1 MHKRLKQNWLFE
13 IKLQRSKF
21 YPLKYGIKLGNVYCT
36 SNDSL
41 LVRSW
46 GISEKDAL
54 AKTIWATFSAEAEKH
69 TEGDR
74 YPEENDPGYHAPY
87 DASTTINN

>member
-1 MHKRLKQNWLFE
+1 M
-13 IKLQRSKF
+13 
-21 YPLKYGIKLGNVYCT
+21 
-36 SNDSL
+36 
-41 LVRSW
+41 RSW

-54 AKTIWATFSAEAEKH
+54 AKTIRVTFSAEAEKH

-87 DASTTINN
+87 DAPTTIKK